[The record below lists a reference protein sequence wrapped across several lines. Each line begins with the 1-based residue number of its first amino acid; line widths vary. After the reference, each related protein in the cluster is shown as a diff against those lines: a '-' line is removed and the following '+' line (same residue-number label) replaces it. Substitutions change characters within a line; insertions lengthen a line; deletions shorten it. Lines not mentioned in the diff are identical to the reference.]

1 MEQERAPLY
10 EAVSK
15 YIKRKMIPF
24 HMPGHSQGKGAPKI
38 LKRLFGDK
46 FFDFDLTE
54 VSGLDYLHYAQGVI
68 REAENLAS
76 SLYGTEATIFLVNG
90 TTAGVHA
97 MILDS
102 VRENEKI
109 IIGRNSHRS
118 VIGGI
123 LLAKA
128 KPVFVQPEFNEEFGI
143 ITNVTPESIKKAITE
158 NPDAKAVLV
167 TTPNYYGLQGRIKD
181 IIDIV
186 HENGMRALVDEAH
199 GAHFP
204 FNSKFPK
211 SAIYLGADLVT
222 QSAHKTLPTLTQT
235 SFLHIPSK
243 DVNVDRIEQ
252 ILSIIESS
260 SPSYIFMTA
269 LDVARR
275 EMALHGKEMWDKAIE
290 VAEYARER
298 ISALDGFKVITDKT
312 INGKDVYAFDPIKL
326 TINVQE
332 LGYSGFEFEHIL
344 NKNGIEIELADLQN
358 VLLFITIGT
367 SKRDI
372 DTLVSVLK
380 RIEPRKEKSTV
391 RMPKLPE
398 APSFAMLPFEAFQRE
413 FEVVPLRE
421 TKGRVSWGIV
431 APYPPGIPVLAP
443 GMIIDEEC
451 IEFTQEVFEKGGLV
465 QGSIRY
471 GSEIAIR
478 VVKGE

>member
-1 MEQERAPLY
+1 MEQENAPLY

-68 REAENLAS
+68 RESEELAS
-76 SLYGTEATIFLVNG
+76 KLYGTKATIFLVNG

-102 VRENEKI
+102 IKENDKI

-128 KPVFVQPEFNEEFGI
+128 KPVFVQPEFNDEFGI
-143 ITNVTPESIKKAITE
+143 ITNLTPETIEKVIKK
-158 NPDAKAVLV
+158 NPDAKAILI
-167 TTPNYYGLQGRIKD
+167 TTPNYYGLQGRVKEM
-181 IIDIV
+181 IDISHRYGLKV
-186 HENGMRALVDEAH
+186 LIDEAH

-204 FNSKFPK
+204 FNDKFPK

-235 SFLHIPSK
+235 SFLHVVS
-243 DVNVDRIEQ
+243 DNNNVDRIEQ

-275 EMALHGKEMWDKAIE
+275 EMALHGREMWDKAIE
-290 VAEYARER
+290 VAEYAREK
-298 ISALDGFKVITDKT
+298 IKKLDGFKVITEDI
-312 INGKDVYAFDPIKL
+312 INGNDIYAFDPIKL
-326 TINVQE
+326 TINVE
-332 LGYSGFEFEHIL
+332 DLGYSGFEFERYL
-344 NKNGIEIELADLQN
+344 NRNGIEIELADLKN

-367 SKRDI
+367 SKSDV
-372 DTLVSVLK
+372 DALVSILK
-380 RIEPRKEKSTV
+380 KAPPKNK
-391 RMPKLPE
+391 RMIKMPEFPE
-398 APSFAMLPFEAFQRE
+398 AAPLAMLPFEAFQQE
-413 FEVVPLRE
+413 FEIVPLTE
-421 TKGRVSWGIV
+421 SKGRVSWGIV
-431 APYPPGIPVLAP
+431 APYPP
-443 GMIIDEEC
+443 
-451 IEFTQEVFEKGGLV
+451 
-465 QGSIRY
+465 
-471 GSEIAIR
+471 
-478 VVKGE
+478 

>member
-38 LKRLFGDK
+38 LKRLFGEK

-102 VRENEKI
+102 VKENEKI

-128 KPVFVQPEFNEEFGI
+128 KPIFVQPEFNEEFGI
-143 ITNVTPESIKKAITE
+143 ITNVTPESIERAIKA

-167 TTPNYYGLQGRIKD
+167 TTPNYYGLQGRIRD
-181 IIDIV
+181 IIEIA
-186 HENGMRALVDEAH
+186 HRNGMRALVDEAH

-204 FNSKFPK
+204 FNPKFPR

-243 DVNVDRIEQ
+243 GVNIDRIEQ

-275 EMALHGKEMWDKAIE
+275 EMALHGREMWDKAIE

-298 ISALDGFKVITDKT
+298 ISALDGFKVITKE
-312 INGKDVYAFDPIKL
+312 IVNGKDVYAFDPIKL

-358 VLLFITIGT
+358 VLLFITVGT

-372 DTLVSVLK
+372 DALVSVLK
-380 RIEPRKEKSTV
+380 RIEPRKEKSNV
-391 RMPKLPE
+391 KMPEFPE
-398 APSFAMLPFEAFQRE
+398 APQFAMLPFEAFQRE
-413 FEVVPLRE
+413 FEVVSLKEAR
-421 TKGRVSWGIV
+421 GRISWGIV

-443 GMIIDEEC
+443 GMIINEEC

-471 GSEIAIR
+471 GSDIAIR

>member
-1 MEQERAPLY
+1 MEQEYAPLY
-10 EAVSK
+10 EAVTK
-15 YIKRKMIPF
+15 YIRRKMIPF

-38 LKRLFGDK
+38 LKNLFGEK

-76 SLYGTEATIFLVNG
+76 ELYGSVATIFLING

-102 VRENEKI
+102 VKENEKI

-143 ITNVTPESIKKAITE
+143 ITNVTPEAVERAVKE
-158 NPDAKAVLV
+158 HPDAKAILI

-181 IIDIV
+181 IIDLA
-186 HENGMRALVDEAH
+186 HENGMRVLVDEAH

-235 SFLHIPSK
+235 SFLHILSK
-243 DVNVDRIEQ
+243 DVNIDRIEQ
-252 ILSIIESS
+252 ILSILESS

-275 EMALHGKEMWDKAIE
+275 EMALHGRVLWDKAIE
-290 VAEYARER
+290 VAAYAREK
-298 ISALDGFKVITDKT
+298 ISHLDGFRVIDESI
-312 INGKDVYAFDPIKL
+312 INGKDVSAFDPIKL

-344 NKNGIEIELADLQN
+344 NKNGIEIELADLEN

-372 DTLVSVLK
+372 DALVSVLRK
-380 RIEPRKEKSTV
+380 IEPKKEKSHI
-391 RMPKLPE
+391 RMKEFPV
-398 APSFAMLPFEAFQRE
+398 APHFAMSPFEAFQKE

-421 TKGRVSWGIV
+421 SKGCISWGIV

-443 GMIIDEEC
+443 GMIINGEC
-451 IEFTQEVFEKGGLV
+451 IDFTQEVFERGGLV
-465 QGSIRY
+465 QGSVRY

-478 VVKGE
+478 VVKGV

>member
-1 MEQERAPLY
+1 MEQEKAPLY

-15 YIKRKMIPF
+15 YIKRRMIPF

-38 LKRLFGDK
+38 LKRLFGEK

-68 REAENLAS
+68 REAESLAS
-76 SLYGTEATIFLVNG
+76 KLYGTEATIFLING

-102 VRENEKI
+102 VKENGKI

-128 KPVFVQPEFNEEFGI
+128 KPVFVQPEFNKEFGI
-143 ITNVTPESIKKAITE
+143 ITNVTVEGIEKAIRE
-158 NPDAKAVLV
+158 NPDAKALLV

-181 IIDIV
+181 IIDLGHKHGLRV
-186 HENGMRALVDEAH
+186 LVDEAH

-204 FNSKFPK
+204 FNDKFPK

-243 DVNVDRIEQ
+243 SVNIDRIEQ

-269 LDVARR
+269 MDVARR

-290 VAEYARER
+290 VAEYARKR
-298 ISALDGFKVITDKT
+298 ISELDGFKVITESI
-312 INGKDVYAFDPIKL
+312 INGNDVYAFDPIKL
-326 TINVQE
+326 TINVEE
-332 LGYSGFEFEHIL
+332 LGYSGFEFEHYL

-367 SKRDI
+367 SKKDI

-380 RIEPRKEKSTV
+380 KVEPKKEKNKV
-391 RMPKLPE
+391 KMPEFPY
-398 APSFAMLPFEAFQRE
+398 APDFAMLPFEAFQKE
-413 FEVVPLRE
+413 FEVVPLKE
-421 TKGRVSWGIV
+421 SKGRVSWGIV

-443 GMIIDEEC
+443 GMLINDDC
-451 IEFTQEVFEKGGLV
+451 IEFINEVFERGGLV
-465 QGSIRY
+465 QGSIRH

-478 VVKGE
+478 VVKGV

>member
-1 MEQERAPLY
+1 MEQESAPLY

-68 REAENLAS
+68 RESEELAS
-76 SLYGTEATIFLVNG
+76 KLYGTKATIFLVNG

-102 VRENEKI
+102 VKENEKI

-128 KPVFVQPEFNEEFGI
+128 KPIFVQPEFNDEFGI
-143 ITNVTPESIKKAITE
+143 ITNLTPESIEKVIKK
-158 NPDAKAVLV
+158 NPDAKAILI
-167 TTPNYYGLQGRIKD
+167 TTPNYYGLQGRVKD
-181 IIDIV
+181 MVDVSHQYGLKVLI
-186 HENGMRALVDEAH
+186 DEAH

-204 FNSKFPK
+204 FNDKFPK

-235 SFLHIPSK
+235 SFLHVVS
-243 DVNVDRIEQ
+243 DENNVDRIEQ

-275 EMALHGKEMWDKAIE
+275 EMALHGREMWDKAIE
-290 VAEYARER
+290 VAEYAREK
-298 ISALDGFKVITDKT
+298 IKKLDGFKVITEDI
-312 INGKDVYAFDPIKL
+312 INGNDIYAFDPIKL
-326 TINVQE
+326 TINVEE
-332 LGYSGFEFEHIL
+332 LGYSGFEFERYL
-344 NKNGIEIELADLQN
+344 NKNGIEIELADLKN

-367 SKRDI
+367 SKSDVDKLI
-372 DTLVSVLK
+372 SVLK
-380 RIEPRKEKSTV
+380 KVPPKNK
-391 RMPKLPE
+391 RMIKMPEFPE
-398 APSFAMLPFEAFQRE
+398 AAPFAMLPFEAFQQE
-413 FEVVPLRE
+413 FEVVPLKE
-421 TKGRVSWGIV
+421 SKGRVSWGIV
-431 APYPPGIPVLAP
+431 APYPPGVPVLVP
-443 GMIIDEEC
+443 GMVINSNC
-451 IEFTQEVFEKGGLV
+451 IEFINEVFERGGLV
-465 QGSIRY
+465 QGSIRH
-471 GSEIAIR
+471 GSDIAVR
-478 VVKGE
+478 VLKGV

>member
-1 MEQERAPLY
+1 LEQEKAPLY

-24 HMPGHSQGKGAPKI
+24 HMPGHSQGKGAPRI
-38 LKRLFGDK
+38 LKKLFGEK

-76 SLYGTEATIFLVNG
+76 KLYGTESTIFLING

-102 VRENEKI
+102 VKENEKI

-123 LLAKA
+123 LLARA
-128 KPVFVQPEFNEEFGI
+128 KPVFVEPEFNEEFGI
-143 ITNVTPESIKKAITE
+143 ITNLTVEEIEKAIKE
-158 NPDAKAVLV
+158 NPDAKVLLV
-167 TTPNYYGLQGRIKD
+167 TTPNYYGLQGRVKD
-181 IIDIV
+181 IIDLGHKYGLRVLI
-186 HENGMRALVDEAH
+186 DEAH

-204 FNSKFPK
+204 FNEKFPK

-243 DVNVDRIEQ
+243 SVNVDRVEQ
-252 ILSIIESS
+252 VLSIIESS

-275 EMALHGKEMWDKAIE
+275 EMALHGKEMWDRAIE
-290 VAEYARER
+290 VAEYAREK
-298 ISALDGFKVITDKT
+298 ISALQGFKVITEK
-312 INGKDVYAFDPIKL
+312 IVNGIDIYAFDPIKL
-326 TINVQE
+326 TINVE
-332 LGYSGFEFEHIL
+332 DLGYSGFEFEHFL

-358 VLLFITIGT
+358 VLLFITVGT

-372 DTLVSVLK
+372 DILLSVLRK
-380 RIEPRKEKSTV
+380 VQPKKEKNKIKMERT
-391 RMPKLPE
+391 PK
-398 APSFAMLPFEAFQRE
+398 APPFAMMPFETLKKD
-413 FEVVPLRE
+413 FEVIPLKE
-421 TKGRVSWGIV
+421 AKGRVSWGIV

-443 GMIIDEEC
+443 GMVIDDDCIDFIDE
-451 IEFTQEVFEKGGLV
+451 VFKYGGLV
-465 QGSIRY
+465 QGSVRQ

-478 VVKGE
+478 VVKGV